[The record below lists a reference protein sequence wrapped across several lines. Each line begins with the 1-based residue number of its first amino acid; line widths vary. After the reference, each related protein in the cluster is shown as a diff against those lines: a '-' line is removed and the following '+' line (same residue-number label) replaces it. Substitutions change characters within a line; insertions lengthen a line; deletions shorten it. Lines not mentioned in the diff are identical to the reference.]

1 MVCFTKIAMAT
12 GCALALSFVFYGQK
26 DLSERSTAAVEA
38 TGVIRQQP
46 TSGSVTR
53 ETVVSEPGSKRK
65 RTVT

>member
-26 DLSERSTAAVEA
+26 DLGEHSTAAVEA

-46 TSGSVTR
+46 SRGSVTK
-53 ETVVSEPGSKRK
+53 ETVVSESGSKRQ
-65 RTVT
+65 RTLD

>member
-38 TGVIRQQP
+38 TGVVRQQP
-46 TSGSVTR
+46 TRGSVTR

-65 RTVT
+65 RIVN